1 MVLVPEVL
9 LNELKGKLPK
19 PPEFQSTLSIGQE
32 LDQITRR
39 EDLTP
44 EEKVALYGQ
53 ELHRYRNY
61 LQQARE
67 PTTIKKTPA
76 PVAPA
81 AAAAAAAPAPAAAA
95 PPAAPDPEM
104 DQQIIQSVNKPMQ
117 RKAEL
122 LLNHLKKTNVLT
134 WDKDGEISYR
144 GQKVPDSNIVDI
156 MAENMRTRSLK
167 NRPVPKGLDEFAQAL
182 KETRTPMV
190 YLQNRDLIKAMQK
203 PGKISTPKGA
213 LSDED
218 EEEES
223 GFHDASSSSF
233 LTPISRPVE
242 ARSRVLKQFTPK
254 YSPYRASKQLKDQEE
269 KKKLEQIEENWLH
282 LPKK

>member
-67 PTTIKKTPA
+67 PGTTKKTSAPA
-76 PVAPA
+76 PV

-95 PPAAPDPEM
+95 PAVAAAAAPPDPEM

-144 GQKVPDSNIVDI
+144 GQKVPDSNIVDL
-156 MAENMRTRSLK
+156 MADSMRSKPLK
-167 NRPVPKGLDEFAQAL
+167 SQPVPKGIEEFAQAL

-203 PGKISTPKGA
+203 PGKSVLLKG
-213 LSDED
+213 L
-218 EEEES
+218 
-223 GFHDASSSSF
+223 
-233 LTPISRPVE
+233 
-242 ARSRVLKQFTPK
+242 
-254 YSPYRASKQLKDQEE
+254 
-269 KKKLEQIEENWLH
+269 
-282 LPKK
+282 

>member
-1 MVLVPEVL
+1 MSRKMVLVPEVL

-67 PTTIKKTPA
+67 PTTTKKTPA
-76 PVAPA
+76 PI
-81 AAAAAAAPAPAAAA
+81 APAPAAAA
-95 PPAAPDPEM
+95 APDPEI

-122 LLNHLKKTNVLT
+122 LLSHLKKTNVLT
-134 WDKDGEISYR
+134 WNKDGEISYR

-182 KETRTPMV
+182 KETRTPMT

-242 ARSRVLKQFTPK
+242 ARSRVLKRFTPK
-254 YSPYRASKQLKDQEE
+254 YSPYYILY
-269 KKKLEQIEENWLH
+269 
-282 LPKK
+282 